1 MATCTHQIYWPCKH
15 YQYEKC
21 DHRCVCF
28 WLLSTAPFDDMN
40 LKSLEL
46 IARRLINYQRIDIFM
61 SDLIHAT
68 KKLLNIIPCS
78 CPNQATYIDSFIL
91 KENVVTYTKTN
102 LFNTYLAVHEM
113 MVAQS
118 FILIQINQHLN
129 HNYLCDLSKF
139 WILTLEIICFGKR
152 LRINI
157 SDSSRLKFQK
167 SLNSYCSFPHILFLW
182 AFIN

>member
-1 MATCTHQIYWPCKH
+1 MFKVSGSVNMATCTHQIYWPCKH

-21 DHRCVCF
+21 DHRRVCF
-28 WLLSTAPFDDMN
+28 WLLSTAPVDDMN

-91 KENVVTYTKTN
+91 KENVVTYTKT
-102 LFNTYLAVHEM
+102 T
-113 MVAQS
+113 
-118 FILIQINQHLN
+118 LIQHFFSCPWNDG
-129 HNYLCDLSKF
+129 CTKF
-139 WILTLEIICFGKR
+139 HSYS
-152 LRINI
+152 N
-157 SDSSRLKFQK
+157 K
-167 SLNSYCSFPHILFLW
+167 STFKSQLFVWSF
-182 AFIN
+182 